1 MKVPTIAKLI
11 GLSIFSVS
19 IVLTPDLRL
28 LAGLGASIVV
38 IALILGA
45 WPGRLLKMLV
55 PAMPFLL
62 LIALFQWLISGIDL
76 ALLSFGRMLL
86 LYVAGSAVTLTTTE
100 AEFVQAVQM
109 LLWPISRVTGTNIGR
124 DIATMMMLAI
134 AFLPII
140 KEEHDAI
147 RLAQE
152 ARGVSFDGPVRY
164 LKGEIYTIIPL
175 VNAVS
180 ARADRIAL
188 AMEARCYGI
197 NFKR

>member
-1 MKVPTIAKLI
+1 MKVPAIAKLI
-11 GLSIFSVS
+11 GLSIFSIS
-19 IVLTPDLRL
+19 IVLTTDLRL
-28 LAGLGASIVV
+28 LAGLGALIIVLAV
-38 IALILGA
+38 ILGA
-45 WPGRLLKMLV
+45 WPGRLLRMLV
-55 PAMPFLL
+55 PAMPFLVI
-62 LIALFQWLISGIDL
+62 IALFQWLISGIDI

-86 LYVAGSAVTLTTTE
+86 LYVAGSIVTLTTTE
-100 AEFVQAVQM
+100 AEFIKAVQM
-109 LLWPISRVTGTNIGR
+109 LLWPVDRLTGTRVGR

-152 ARGVSFDGPVRY
+152 ARGVSFDGPIRY

-197 NFKR
+197 NIKR